1 MRVKQVI
8 FGLFIV
14 LVLVVGIKQIS
25 LAQTPAKQFTPAPT
39 TALNVMTSD
48 IPKVSLLE
56 SEILTATLAPGEVSV
71 WHTHAS
77 PVFAYTVSGSY
88 AVDFQSGESSITV
101 PAGKAIM
108 EPINAV
114 VRARNLSTAEPA
126 SLVLFQVRK
135 PGTAF
140 LDPVKN

>member
-1 MRVKQVI
+1 M
-8 FGLFIV
+8 
-14 LVLVVGIKQIS
+14 
-25 LAQTPAKQFTPAPT
+25 
-39 TALNVMTSD
+39 
-48 IPKVSLLE
+48 
-56 SEILTATLAPGEVSV
+56 
-71 WHTHAS
+71 
-77 PVFAYTVSGSY
+77 
-88 AVDFQSGESSITV
+88 DFQSGESSITV

-114 VRARNLSTAEPA
+114 VRARNLSTEEPA

>member
-114 VRARNLSTAEPA
+114 VRARNLSTEEPA

>member
-8 FGLFIV
+8 FGLFLV

-39 TALNVMTSD
+39 TALNVRTSD

-56 SEILTATLAPGEVSV
+56 GEILTATLAPGEVSV

-114 VRARNLSTAEPA
+114 VRARNLSTEEPA

>member
-8 FGLFIV
+8 FGLFLV
-14 LVLVVGIKQIS
+14 LVLVVGIRQIS
-25 LAQTPAKQFTPAPT
+25 LAQTSAKQFTPAPT
-39 TALNVMTSD
+39 TALNVKTSD

-114 VRARNLSTAEPA
+114 VRARNLSTEEPA